1 MEERRIEAFL
11 DALARKMIA
20 DELRLFYGRMEGDI
34 PPYLLDVLKTMDGQ
48 TKLSRDADAKNP
60 HPM

>member
-1 MEERRIEAFL
+1 MEAFL
-11 DALARKMIA
+11 DEYARKMIA
-20 DELRLFYGRMEGDI
+20 NELRMFYVRMTGGI
-34 PPYLLDVLKTMDGQ
+34 PPYLLDVLKTLDGQ